1 MGPQSL
7 LKGLGPQ
14 CPDLNVWDLIVIA
27 PFECHLNTRLN
38 LLRYSDNHLNT
49 KPRVWYSDDLFNFV
63 SLLYWLKLGINWLM
77 ICFREHLENLLLDDW
92 EQCDVCFSYFPNSN
106 TLSLHRMHAHAIRDK
121 APSSSI
127 QWYNCYLFCI
137 FLSSSLSYRFPQLW
151 LPWIGLG
158 DCLARSLNS
167 TCTTWGLQ

>member
-1 MGPQSL
+1 M
-7 LKGLGPQ
+7 
-14 CPDLNVWDLIVIA
+14 
-27 PFECHLNTRLN
+27 PFEYLLN
-38 LLRYSDNHLNT
+38 LLRYSDKHLNT
-49 KPRVWYSDDLFNFV
+49 RPKVWYSDDLFNFV
-63 SLLYWLKLGINWLM
+63 LLLYWLKLGINWLI

-137 FLSSSLSYRFPQLW
+137 FLIIFPFLQVSSAFTTLDWCLTNQGRLPRSSEGLVASTRPVQPGAYSNDRVVQSNKIYSMLSV
-151 LPWIGLG
+151 
-158 DCLARSLNS
+158 
-167 TCTTWGLQ
+167 